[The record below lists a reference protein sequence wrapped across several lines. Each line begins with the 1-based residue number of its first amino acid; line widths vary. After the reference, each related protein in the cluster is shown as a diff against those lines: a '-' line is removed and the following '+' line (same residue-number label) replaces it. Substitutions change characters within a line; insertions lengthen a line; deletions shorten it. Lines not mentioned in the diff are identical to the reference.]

1 MAKNNQGA
9 GERLQV
15 AIFGKIN
22 DAGTERLKAAG
33 RYDLI
38 ERPDHADD
46 RIAVASRADAIIVRM
61 TKIDAELVDA
71 APKLAFVA
79 RHGVGYDTVDVEA
92 LTRRGIPL
100 ALTGDVNSGAV
111 AEHTLALMLAL
122 AKRIPAFDQAVRMGR
137 FSIRDSFSA
146 CELDG
151 RTVLLVGF
159 GRIGRKV
166 ARLCHA
172 FGMAVLVVDPFV
184 DASEIESL
192 GHRLAKDLDSALE
205 QADFVSLHA
214 PKGPDTIH
222 LIGKAQI
229 ERMRPG
235 AFLINVSRGG
245 LVDEAVLL
253 AALDAGRLGGAA
265 LDVFEVEP
273 PSDDYALL
281 KHPGMVL
288 TPHSAAFTRECSA
301 RMALACADN
310 VIAFASGQVDPELV
324 VNPETLGPETL
335 GPETLGKNSEHG
347 GD

>member
-1 MAKNNQGA
+1 MTKNNQNA
-9 GERLQV
+9 GKRLQV

-22 DAGTERLKAAG
+22 DAGIERLKEAG

-38 ERPDHADD
+38 ERPDHAND
-46 RIAVASRADAIIVRM
+46 RIDVASRADAIIVRM
-61 TKIDAELVDA
+61 TKIDTELIDA
-71 APKLAFVA
+71 APNLGFVA

-100 ALTGDVNSGAV
+100 ALTGDVNSGPV
-111 AEHTLALMLAL
+111 AEHALALMLAL
-122 AKRIPAFDQAVRMGR
+122 AKRIPVYDQAVRTGR

-166 ARLCHA
+166 ARLCDA
-172 FGMAVLVVDPFV
+172 FGMAVLVVDPLV
-184 DASEIESL
+184 DAREIESL
-192 GHRLAKDLDSALE
+192 GYGLADDLDSAIG
-205 QADFVSLHA
+205 QADFVSLHV

-222 LIGKAQI
+222 LIGKARI
-229 ERMRPG
+229 DRMRQG

-245 LVDEAVLL
+245 LIDEAALL
-253 AALDAGRLGGAA
+253 AALDAGALGGAA
-265 LDVFEVEP
+265 VDVFEAEP
-273 PSDDYALL
+273 PPDDYALL

-288 TPHSAAFTRECSA
+288 SPHSAAFTRECSA

-310 VIAFASGQVDPELV
+310 VIAFASGRVDAQLV
-324 VNPETLGPETL
+324 VNPETLSKASG
-335 GPETLGKNSEHG
+335 NG
-347 GD
+347 GDL